1 MYPRHVTLLTVLTL
15 AVDRTRVTCEL
26 SNEVA
31 LDRVENR
38 TCQTLLRAL
47 NSVRSLFSEI
57 SQ

>member
-1 MYPRHVTLLTVLTL
+1 MTLLTVLTL

-31 LDRVENR
+31 LHRVENR

>member
-15 AVDRTRVTCEL
+15 AVDRMRVSCEL

-31 LDRVENR
+31 HHGVENR
-38 TCQTLLRAL
+38 TCQTLFRAL

>member
-15 AVDRTRVTCEL
+15 AVVTCEL

-31 LDRVENR
+31 HLRVENR